1 MKEKEEKNKK
11 KLERLLDT
19 IKSKGGLDNDG
30 KPKIRL
36 DMLLSDSD
44 SSASSGDEAT
54 SKHKKKMK
62 AQRPCNIPKRK

>member
-1 MKEKEEKNKK
+1 
-11 KLERLLDT
+11 LLDT

-62 AQRPCNIPKRK
+62 AQKK